1 MAILHAQPMDIID
14 VRPLGAAFGE
24 ARTTTLI
31 KTNQLEVVRLVLPA
45 GKEIPE
51 HQVASEITVQ
61 CLEGQ
66 VEFTSNNT
74 TRLLSAGQLV
84 YLAGASKHSLRAR
97 ENSSVLLTIRLQ
109 H

>member
-1 MAILHAQPMDIID
+1 MEIID
-14 VRPLGAAFGE
+14 VRPLGTGFDE

-31 KTNQLEVVRLVLPA
+31 KTNQLEVIRLVLPA
-45 GKEIPE
+45 GKGIPE
-51 HQVASEITVQ
+51 HQVAGEITVQ

-66 VEFTSNNT
+66 VEFTSNNV
-74 TRLLSAGQLV
+74 TRSLSPGQLI

-97 ENSSVLLTIRLQ
+97 ENSSLLLTIQLQ